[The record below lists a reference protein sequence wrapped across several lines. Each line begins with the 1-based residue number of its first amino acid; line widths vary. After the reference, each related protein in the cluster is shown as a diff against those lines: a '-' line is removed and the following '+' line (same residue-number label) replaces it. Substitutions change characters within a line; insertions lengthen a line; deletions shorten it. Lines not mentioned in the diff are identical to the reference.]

1 MMKKL
6 FCVFFVLLQVSFVL
20 ADDFEDGVNAAKKE
34 DYKKAASLLIQAGK
48 QGNSM
53 AQVFLGLMYK
63 NGKGFKQNQK
73 DSSLYL
79 FILYYLFYFIQYF
92 INFIK

>member
-20 ADDFEDGVNAAKKE
+20 ADDFADGVNAAKKE
-34 DYKKAASLLIQAGK
+34 DYKKAASLLMEAGK

-73 DSSLYL
+73 EALKL
-79 FILYYLFYFIQYF
+79 
-92 INFIK
+92 